1 MQRVLCAILWWLSA
15 TGSLHAEP
23 VTPAPAILTAAQVE
37 GDSRLTDKGL
47 YRVTFHSPAV
57 VAVNRYQTW
66 GIYIE
71 DAAGAA
77 LDGAALKVSAEMP
90 AHVHGLLTEPRITP
104 GSAPGRY
111 RVEGLRFHM
120 PGYWEIRIQLDQA
133 GKQDGLVLP
142 VELE

>member
-1 MQRVLCAILWWLSA
+1 MGTSQ
-15 TGSLHAEP
+15 LHAES
-23 VTPAPAILTAAQVE
+23 AALIEAQIE
-37 GDSRLTDKGL
+37 GKNRLTDTGM
-47 YRVTFHSPAV
+47 YRVYTHPPSRIDM
-57 VAVNRYQTW
+57 NRYQTW

-71 DAAGAA
+71 DAAGNA
-77 LDGAALKVSAEMP
+77 LDGVSLKVNADMP
-90 AHVHGLLTEPRITP
+90 AHGHGLLSNPQIKP

-120 PGYWEIRIQLDQA
+120 PGYWEIRLQMRYL